1 MTGGHGGMGKAICK
15 ELGKTSAIV
24 LAGRNLAKM
33 ETAKAELDELGVE
46 SYCCKTDIADRA
58 QVQALADYAASL
70 GDVTQVIHTSGVSP
84 SDTATENIIKI
95 NAVGTVNMVEAFYPA
110 LAEGGVMINFSSVAA
125 YTMPQTDEWT
135 QAFEAW
141 DAPDFYDRMLTPMHQ
156 KLIDNQP
163 ETAENQLELIPAGC
177 WGHPYEMGALTAFL
191 CSSGAGYING
201 VDILADGGQNAGVFV
216 PQI

>member
-1 MTGGHGGMGKAICK
+1 M
-15 ELGKTSAIV
+15 
-24 LAGRNLAKM
+24 
-33 ETAKAELDELGVE
+33 
-46 SYCCKTDIADRA
+46 
-58 QVQALADYAASL
+58 QALADDAASL

-110 LAEGGVMINFSSVAA
+110 LTEGGVMINFSSVAA
-125 YTMPQTDEWT
+125 YAMSKKFVIYFT
-135 QAFEAW
+135 QKNVSRFAEKHCRILSIS
-141 DAPDFYDRMLTPMHQ
+141 PGCYLTPMHQ

-163 ETAENQLELIPAGC
+163 ETAENQLELIPAGR
-177 WGHPYEMGALTAFL
+177 WGHPYEMGALTVFL

-201 VDILADGGQNAGVFV
+201 VDILADGGQNAGIFV